1 MKRSFFALFAM
12 CLLLLMP
19 FISSGQQDTGV
30 YAEAQIEANLRAIPS
45 IDGERVGEIVSG
57 TRYPVVGRSEFFP
70 WVLLGDRETFQPF
83 GWVFQDIITI
93 YGDLNVVPFSDVD
106 VTTVREPT
114 VMPTTAAPS
123 GDSPA
128 PPDATP
134 APSNTPL
141 PRFNVTGI
149 VQNEINVRYG
159 PGVDYDRVG
168 VANAGERFEVT
179 AYHTQFPWVQIRYPQ
194 SPTGFAWIQV
204 DLLQYE
210 GDRFTLPAISATFFD
225 QPTLTPTPPPVFS
238 SAHPWGGSPAISG
251 QFSALGLSLFDLFVQ
266 TGFDPATSKFGA
278 LYVEDLQTGEAF
290 TFGQDIAFSGTSINK
305 IAILARL
312 FGSLERAPTPEES
325 VDIAN
330 TMICSENVATNELLR
345 IIGDGDML
353 LGADRTTEF
362 LQTMGLNST
371 FLAAPFNTV
380 IPGSGV
386 QPTAPARAPNIP
398 DTPADRTRVEQ
409 IDFVNQMTVDEMGWL
424 LSGIYQCAFEETGPL
439 FELFPGQYTSSECQ
453 TMLHVMSNNTVD
465 GLLKA
470 GVPEGVQVAHKHG
483 WIDNTH
489 GNAGVMFTPGG
500 NYVVVM
506 MLHEPVFLS
515 FTETSLPL
523 LAETSRRIYNYYN
536 PAQPMQQIRE
546 GFIPEAPT
554 CNLRGD
560 PLIAEI
566 GAPNFDPPFDGPIPT
581 LQPTATLAG

>member
-1 MKRSFFALFAM
+1 MKRTPFLMMILCLFALLPLTA
-12 CLLLLMP
+12 
-19 FISSGQQDTGV
+19 SSQQDTGV
-30 YAEAQIEANLRAIPS
+30 YAEAFSEANLRAVPN
-45 IDGERVGEIVSG
+45 IDGALVGNISSG

-70 WVLLGDRETFQPF
+70 WLLLGDRDTFSPL
-83 GWVFQDIITI
+83 GWVFQDIVQV
-93 YGDLNVVPFSDVD
+93 YGDVNLVPFSSVE
-106 VTTVREPT
+106 VGQPT
-114 VMPTTAAPS
+114 APPPSTPPPGATAAP
-123 GDSPA
+123 
-128 PPDATP
+128 T
-134 APSNTPL
+134 NTPV
-141 PRFNVTGI
+141 PQFTVAGI
-149 VQNEINVRYG
+149 ARGEINVRYG
-159 PGVDYDRVG
+159 PGIDYDRVG
-168 VANAGERFEVT
+168 VARPGDRFEVT
-179 AYHTQFPWVQIRYPQ
+179 AYHTQFPWVQIAYDN

-204 DLLQYE
+204 DLLDYE
-210 GDRFTLPAISATFFD
+210 GDRFSLPAISATFFN

-238 SAHPWGGSPAISG
+238 SAHPWGGTTAISP
-251 QFSALGLSLFDLFVQ
+251 QFSALALSLFDLFVQ
-266 TGFDPATSKFGA
+266 TGFDPATSQFGA

-290 TFGQDIAFSGTSINK
+290 TFGNDVAFSGTSINK
-305 IAILARL
+305 IAILVRL
-312 FGSLERAPTPEES
+312 FGALDRVPTPEEA

-353 LGADRTTEF
+353 LGADRVTEF
-362 LQTMGLNST
+362 LQTMGMNNT

-386 QPTAPARAPNIP
+386 EPTAPARAPNIP
-398 DTPADRTRVEQ
+398 DTPADGNRVEQ

-424 LSGIYQCAFEETGPL
+424 LSSVYECAFEGTGPL
-439 FELFPGQYTSSECQ
+439 LDLFPGQYTSSECQ

-489 GNAGVMFTPGG
+489 GNAGVMFTEGG

-506 MLHEPVFLS
+506 MLHKPVFLS
-515 FTETSLPL
+515 FLDESLPL

-536 PAQPMQQIRE
+536 PSQPLSQIRE

-566 GAPNFDPPFDGPIPT
+566 SAPEFDPPFDGPIPT
-581 LQPTATLAG
+581 REGETTG